1 MFFWSSLSKYLRK
14 ILIPTILVEFYISFF
29 VWIIYYRSY
38 RYSFLWSERPPAPG
52 LADAVTYLEESG
64 VVTE

>member
-1 MFFWSSLSKYLRK
+1 MFFWEFLKQVPKNFSR
-14 ILIPTILVEFYISFF
+14 ILHFIFCLD
-29 VWIIYYRSY
+29 YYRSY

>member
-1 MFFWSSLSKYLRK
+1 MFFWEFLKQVPKNFSR
-14 ILIPTILVEFYISFF
+14 ILHFIFF
-29 VWIIYYRSY
+29 CLDYYRSY

>member
-1 MFFWSSLSKYLRK
+1 MFFFGSSLSKYPR
-14 ILIPTILVEFYISFF
+14 ILVEFYISFF
-29 VWIIYYRSY
+29 CLDYYRSY